1 MYLLL
6 LVTFHIIAL
15 LLMVLANAV
24 LVLIEIAVVSARPSL
39 LRQME
44 QEGKWGATRAIA
56 ILENPNVFLSTAQIG
71 ITLVGILSG
80 AYGGATL
87 REPLEE
93 FLKTFS
99 FLEKYAEAIALPAIV
114 ISVTYISL
122 VVGELV
128 PKRLALQFAEKISCA
143 SAPPMHV
150 LSIVLKPLVWFFDF
164 SGDIILRPFNLHR
177 SIKRPV
183 TAEELQ
189 QMAKQGHQEGSIEK
203 NELTMVNRIFSLSD
217 RTLASVMT
225 PRILVEWL
233 KLDINK
239 EELRG
244 VIMLSEYSQ
253 FPVAKDSLENPL
265 GTVDARDLLCQLTAG
280 GELNM
285 QAMLRP
291 PLFLPESINAMDALH
306 QMQKL
311 KDPMALVI
319 DQYGVCSG
327 IATLEDITSVLVS
340 ESEIS
345 QLAESGLKIQGNF
358 WTAEGLTDVHTVKE
372 IFSLSE
378 LPGENPDSYHTLSGM
393 AMNVL
398 NKIPQQGDV
407 FEWENYRFEILS
419 MDGQRVGKVKISRI
433 SDAPLHP

>member
-1 MYLLL
+1 ML
-6 LVTFHIIAL
+6 FHIIAL
-15 LLMVLANAV
+15 LLMVLMNAV

-56 ILENPNVFLSTAQIG
+56 ISEDPNVFLSTAQIG
-71 ITLVGILSG
+71 ITLAGILSG

-87 REPLEE
+87 REPLENY
-93 FLKTFS
+93 LKTAFPS
-99 FLEKYAEAIALPAIV
+99 LGQYVELFALPAIV
-114 ISVTYISL
+114 ISVTYLSL

-128 PKRLALQFAEKISCA
+128 PKRLALQFSEKISCLG
-143 SAPPMHV
+143 APPMHL
-150 LSIVLKPLVWFFDF
+150 LSIILKPLVWFFDR
-164 SGDIILRPFNLHR
+164 SGDLILRPFHLHK

-183 TAEELQ
+183 TAAELQ

-203 NELTMVNRIFSLSD
+203 DELTMVKRVFNLSD

-225 PRILVEWL
+225 PRMMVEWL
-233 KLDINK
+233 RLDMSND
-239 EELRG
+239 ELRG
-244 VIMLSEYSQ
+244 IIMLSEFVQ
-253 FPVAKDSLENPL
+253 FPVAKESLENPL

-285 QAMLRP
+285 EAMLRP
-291 PLFLPESINAMDALH
+291 PLFLPESISAMDALH

-327 IATLEDITSVLVS
+327 IVTLEDITSVLVS
-340 ESEIS
+340 ESELPQTS
-345 QLAESGLKIQGNF
+345 SVEDGLADIHSIMEMCSF
-358 WTAEGLTDVHTVKE
+358 
-372 IFSLSE
+372 SE

-393 AMNVL
+393 AMSVL
-398 NKIPQQGDV
+398 NKVPQQGDV
-407 FEWENYRFEILS
+407 FEWENFRFEILS
-419 MDGQRVGKVKISRI
+419 MDRQRVGKIKISRI
-433 SDAPLHP
+433 SDAQIYS